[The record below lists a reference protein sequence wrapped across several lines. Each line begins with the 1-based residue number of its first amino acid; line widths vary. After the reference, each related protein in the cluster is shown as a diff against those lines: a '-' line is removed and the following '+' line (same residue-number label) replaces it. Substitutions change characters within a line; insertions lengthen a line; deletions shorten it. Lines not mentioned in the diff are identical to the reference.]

1 MFWLSVILSISVDV
15 RMLKRQCWITIQ
27 KNLNKLKVRVPADE
41 AMFVKEKVTVWDVE
55 CASYVGQMDKNP
67 PEYSLLLCYLIQ
79 LDEIIL
85 IIGWWFV

>member
-1 MFWLSVILSISVDV
+1 
-15 RMLKRQCWITIQ
+15 
-27 KNLNKLKVRVPADE
+27 
-41 AMFVKEKVTVWDVE
+41 MFVKEKVTVWDVE

-85 IIGWWFV
+85 IIG

>member
-1 MFWLSVILSISVDV
+1 M
-15 RMLKRQCWITIQ
+15 
-27 KNLNKLKVRVPADE
+27 RVPADE

-55 CASYVGQMDKNP
+55 CASYVGQMDKSP

-85 IIGWWFV
+85 IIG